1 MHQRVADHASE
12 KSAREKAEEDLAS
25 SQQKYKKLK
34 ERQDVAAA
42 SGGTH
47 TALELEAV
55 AERNKLQVSPARKFS
70 GPIRA
75 AQRAV

>member
-1 MHQRVADHASE
+1 MHQRVADHALE

-25 SQQKYKKLK
+25 SQAKYKKLK
-34 ERQDVAAA
+34 ERQDAAAA

-55 AERNKLQVSPARKFS
+55 AERNKLQVSLRAPQK
-70 GPIRA
+70 GP
-75 AQRAV
+75 V